1 MEALVEEGGGSRHV
15 EGGLTGVG
23 EVEGAGSP
31 PHEAGAGAGVGMK
44 KSKGRRRMEGER
56 DDMWGPDVSEWRER
70 ITTRAFWSIR

>member
-1 MEALVEEGGGSRHV
+1 MEEGGGSRHA

-44 KSKGRRRMEGER
+44 KSRGRRRMEGGR
-56 DDMWGPDVSEWRER
+56 G
-70 ITTRAFWSIR
+70 

>member
-1 MEALVEEGGGSRHV
+1 MEEGGGSRHA

-31 PHEAGAGAGVGMK
+31 PQEAGAGAGVGMK
-44 KSKGRRRMEGER
+44 KSRERRRMDGEG